1 MEKQLQRERHMDGQG
16 ELRDELSRKL
26 SALIS
31 NESCSVINMGA
42 ESMGIRKY
50 IEREL
55 AYFSVDFESRS
66 TETIVCDFHQHQ
78 FSREHADTII
88 VCGCLEYVQDTKW
101 FLQEIGSH
109 TNLELIL
116 SYPLLED
123 QPDIASRRA
132 TGWVNDLSYHD
143 LLHLVQSN
151 GLILVSQESCIA
163 DVTKP
168 KQHIFKFRKAKPE
181 LLPDYLLC
189 SGCGSCSSVCPA
201 AALEMRPDTDG
212 FLKPAYFSGNCT
224 QCNQCILVCPSLNYK
239 NQNTLVPDCFAA
251 RAELKMRAPSSSG
264 GVFPILAEEVLQ
276 RGGRVFGAAWNEDFT
291 VSHQGVDCIEQLD
304 TLKKSKYLQSEPR
317 DTFREVKALL
327 AAGTPVLYS
336 GCPCQIAGLKSMLMG
351 RAESELLVTV
361 DLLCSH
367 VLSHKAFKRYLDEN
381 YGISN
386 VRRFTFRDKRDGWN
400 PTLQRIELKSG
411 EVIYND
417 WSTDALQKGFHE
429 CLWMNDTCENCFWS
443 TLPRTGDITLGDF
456 WGIERFNPA
465 LNDQN
470 GTSAVLLNTQK
481 GKRLFDKIAAK
492 LSIESVPLQFLL
504 DGQLSG
510 RRAKHKN
517 HQMFQDLSK
526 TKTFNDAARYALEPH
541 YDIGLVALWSSDN
554 YGTCLTY
561 FALYHVLKDLGYT
574 LALFERSLDAPYAPP
589 IEKMQQGKVGLFQHA
604 PYQPYEL
611 IAPTQ
616 SRAEMRAQA
625 EKCDTILVGSDQL
638 FRNSL
643 YNALGQIV
651 SLDWVPSYK
660 KKIAY
665 AASWGKD
672 EILGTSSEKQRMKYY
687 LDQFDAFSVRERGA
701 VKLLKD
707 EWSMEVQQVLDPVFL
722 CGLELYR
729 QLIDGFDHD
738 LKEANYLFS
747 YILDPDFDK
756 EQLILAAGKAL
767 NLDATVV
774 TDAFYASSAYDSSVS
789 FHHVSTA
796 PEERWLAYFC
806 NSDFIITDSF
816 HGVCIA
822 LLFHKNFIAL
832 CNSGRGASRFQSLLG
847 ILGLNDRLVY
857 DPADVKHLSLLLQPI
872 DYNAVDAILNEH
884 KARSMKWLI
893 DALSAKKDGG
903 VTELD
908 ILRESIDSIRIRQ
921 NSIEQ
926 FFVALEHRICLI
938 EQFSRDLEQRTSA
951 VEMSLQK
958 KKLR

>member
-1 MEKQLQRERHMDGQG
+1 MEKQLQREKHMDRLG
-16 ELRDELSRKL
+16 ELCDELSRKL

-31 NESCSVINMGA
+31 NESCSVMNLGT

-50 IEREL
+50 LRKDITFISGALNPDEYET
-55 AYFSVDFESRS
+55 SVYG
-66 TETIVCDFHQHQ
+66 FHRHH
-78 FSREHADTII
+78 FLKEPVDTMI

-101 FLQEIGSH
+101 FLQEIGTH

-132 TGWVNDLSYHD
+132 TGWVSDLSYQD

-151 GLILVSQESCIA
+151 GLILISQEKFIPSF
-163 DVTKP
+163 VKP
-168 KQHIFKFRKAKPE
+168 KQHIFKFRKATPE

-189 SGCGSCSSVCPA
+189 SGCGSCASVCPE
-201 AALEMRPDTDG
+201 AALEMRPDADG
-212 FLKPAYFSGNCT
+212 FLKPVHFPGNCT
-224 QCNQCILVCPSLNYK
+224 RCNQCVLVCPSLNYK
-239 NQNTLVPDCFAA
+239 VYNTVAPACLAA

-264 GVFPILAEEVLQ
+264 GVFPILAEEFLQ
-276 RGGRVFGAAWNEDFT
+276 SGGRVFGAAWNEDFT
-291 VSHQGVDCIEQLD
+291 VSHRSVDSVAQLD
-304 TLKKSKYLQSEPR
+304 ALKKSKYLQSEPR
-317 DTFREVKALL
+317 DTFREVKELL

-351 RAESELLVTV
+351 RAESGLLVTV
-361 DLLCSH
+361 DLICSH
-367 VLSHKAFKRYLDEN
+367 VLPYKAFKRYLDEN
-381 YGISN
+381 YGIQN
-386 VRRFTFRDKRDGWN
+386 VRRFTFRDRRDGWN

-417 WSTDALQKGFHE
+417 WSTDALQRGFHE

-465 LNDQN
+465 LNDLN

-492 LSIESVPLQFLL
+492 LSTESVPLQLLL

-510 RRAKHKN
+510 HRAKHQN
-517 HQMFQDLSK
+517 HQMFQDLSN
-526 TKTFNDAARYALEPH
+526 TKTFNDAARYALAPH
-541 YDIGLVALWSSDN
+541 YDIGLIALWSSDN

-574 LALFERSLDAPYAPP
+574 LALFERSMDAPYAPP
-589 IEKMQQGKVGLFQHA
+589 IEKILQGKVGLFQHA

-611 IAPTQ
+611 IAPTP
-616 SRAEMRAQA
+616 SHAEMRAQA

-643 YNALGQIV
+643 YNALGKIV
-651 SLDWVPSYK
+651 SLDWVPSHK

-672 EILGTSSEKQRMKYY
+672 EMLGTSSEKHRMNYY

-722 CGLELYR
+722 CGLEHYR
-729 QLIDGFDHD
+729 HLIDGFDHD

-747 YILDPDFDK
+747 YILDPDYDK
-756 EQLILAAGKAL
+756 EQLIQAASKAL

-774 TDAFYASSAYDSSVS
+774 TDAFYSSSAYENSAS
-789 FHHVSTA
+789 FQHVSKA
-796 PEERWLAYFC
+796 PEERWLAYFY

-816 HGVCIA
+816 HGVCVA
-822 LLFHKNFIAL
+822 LLFHKDFIAI
-832 CNSGRGASRFQSLLG
+832 CNSGRGASRFESLLG
-847 ILGLNDRLVY
+847 LLGLNDRLVY
-857 DPADVKHLSLLLQPI
+857 DLTNLSLSDAMLQPI
-872 DYNAVDAILNEH
+872 EYKAVDAILNEH
-884 KARSMKWLI
+884 KARSMKWLME
-893 DALSAKKDGG
+893 ALSTKKDGR
-903 VTELD
+903 VTD
-908 ILRESIDSIRIRQ
+908 MDVVKESIDAIQIRLG
-921 NSIEQ
+921 SLEK
-926 FFVALEHRICLI
+926 FFVELEHRVCLI
-938 EQFSRDLEQRTSA
+938 EQFARDLESRTSA
-951 VEMSLQK
+951 VETSLK
-958 KKLR
+958 KKK